1 MAVNGHSV
9 MNKTQPQ
16 DELLVTSDM
25 GDLPQGLLPL
35 LRLWEAKRD
44 GAIYPLRTAFTP
56 RDLKPWLPGIHVYEA
71 VENQRFTARL
81 LGTAIVNAIGAD
93 QTGRTFGEHDQ
104 DLLATRAF
112 RLLSTVRA
120 EGKPYRTKASRIA
133 AVKQSWH
140 AAESL
145 WLPLGADGKVQ
156 QILAATILTSL
167 G

>member
-1 MAVNGHSV
+1 MDR
-9 MNKTQPQ
+9 QPI
-16 DELLVTSDM
+16 DELLLTAE
-25 GDLPQGLLPL
+25 LAGLEPGLAELLQLWETKKDGAPLPL
-35 LRLWEAKRD
+35 RSAL
-44 GAIYPLRTAFTP
+44 TP
-56 RDLKPWLPGIHVYEA
+56 RDLKLWLPGIHVYEA

-104 DLLATRAF
+104 DLLATRAY
-112 RLLSTVRA
+112 RALSLVVHEA
-120 EGKPYRTKASRIA
+120 KPYRTKTPRIA
-133 AVKQSWH
+133 SVKQSWH

-156 QILAATILTSL
+156 QVLAATVLTSL